1 MFYVS
6 DELKNFFSDSNP
18 YEVLKELDGNVYR
31 KVKNRKTFQ
40 FEYNG
45 RSYFAKIHMGVGWF
59 EIFKNLIQLKNPVIG
74 AKNEWRAL
82 KCLKSTSIKTMTAVA
97 YGEKG
102 WNPAKRQSFIITEDL
117 QQTVSLED
125 YCLNCSDSKTLLFE
139 RRDLISKV
147 AEIASALHCSGICH
161 RDLYLCHFLL
171 HKEEPKFPK
180 ISLIDLH
187 RALIRAQL
195 PKRWVIKDIA
205 GLYYSAM
212 NIGLTKR
219 EIQRFVW
226 QYGKLN
232 KNYAFRKN
240 SKFWMEVKEKAI
252 RMHKKLG
259 PAR

>member
-1 MFYVS
+1 MIYLS

-45 RSYFAKIHMGVGWF
+45 KSYFAKIHTGVGWP
-59 EIFKNLIQLKNPVIG
+59 EIFKNLIQLKYPVIS
-74 AKNEWRAL
+74 AKNEWLAL
-82 KCLKSTSIKTMTAVA
+82 KYLESTSIKTMTLAA

-117 QQTVSLED
+117 QQTISLEE
-125 YCLNCSDSKTLLFE
+125 YCFNWLDSKTPLCE
-139 RRDLISKV
+139 RKELISKV
-147 AEIASALHCSGICH
+147 AEIASALHSNGICH

-171 HKEEPKFPK
+171 HKEEPKFSK

-187 RALIRAQL
+187 RALIREKL
-195 PKRWVIKDIA
+195 SKRWVIKDIA

-212 NIGLTKR
+212 NVGLTR
-219 EIQRFVW
+219 RDIQHFIW
-226 QYGKLN
+226 QYGKVN
-232 KNYAFRKN
+232 KNYAYREN
-240 SKFWMEVKEKAI
+240 GKFWMQVKEKAM

>member
-1 MFYVS
+1 MLYLS
-6 DELKNFFSDSNP
+6 DELKNFFSGSNP
-18 YEVLKELDGNVYR
+18 YKVLKELDGNVYR

-45 RSYFAKIHMGVGWF
+45 KSYFAKIHKGVGWL
-59 EIFKNLIQLKNPVIG
+59 EIFKNLIQLKNPVLG
-74 AKNEWRAL
+74 AKNEWLAL
-82 KCLKSTSIKTMTAVA
+82 KRLKSTSIKTMTVVA

-102 WNPAKRQSFIITEDL
+102 WNPAKRQSFIITQDL
-117 QQTVSLED
+117 QQTISLED
-125 YCLNCSDSKTLLFE
+125 YCLKWLDSNPTHCE

-147 AEIASALHCSGICH
+147 AEIASGLHSNGICH

-171 HKEEPKFPK
+171 HKEEPKFSK

-187 RALIRAQL
+187 RALIRGQL

-212 NIGLTKR
+212 NIGLTR
-219 EIQRFVW
+219 RDIQRFIW
-226 QYGKLN
+226 KYGKLN
-232 KNYAFRKN
+232 KNYAFREN
-240 SKFWMEVKEKAI
+240 SKFWMQVKEKAI
-252 RMHKKLG
+252 RMHRKLG